1 MPLCDLLPTAYP
13 SLIYSLYVLNTKQ
26 YLGDD
31 SINTCDRL
39 LQSIGKS
46 SQLCELLPGIML
58 KKTKI
63 SVLILFFLGV
73 SIWSSISSL
82 TILLSKIQ
90 SHIKL
95 VNTVAPE
102 YNRKHLFVRI
112 YELPYFLSGLKNLQQ
127 NLLAAKSTL
136 NRRLTELYS
145 EDVISEWFDLY
156 VTPIENQINTT
167 FAEFEPIRNKITW
180 PRRPLI

>member
-63 SVLILFFLGV
+63 SVLILFF
-73 SIWSSISSL
+73 
-82 TILLSKIQ
+82 
-90 SHIKL
+90 
-95 VNTVAPE
+95 
-102 YNRKHLFVRI
+102 
-112 YELPYFLSGLKNLQQ
+112 
-127 NLLAAKSTL
+127 
-136 NRRLTELYS
+136 
-145 EDVISEWFDLY
+145 
-156 VTPIENQINTT
+156 
-167 FAEFEPIRNKITW
+167 
-180 PRRPLI
+180 

>member
-1 MPLCDLLPTAYP
+1 M
-13 SLIYSLYVLNTKQ
+13 
-26 YLGDD
+26 
-31 SINTCDRL
+31 
-39 LQSIGKS
+39 
-46 SQLCELLPGIML
+46 
-58 KKTKI
+58 
-63 SVLILFFLGV
+63 
-73 SIWSSISSL
+73 
-82 TILLSKIQ
+82 
-90 SHIKL
+90 
-95 VNTVAPE
+95 NTVAPE